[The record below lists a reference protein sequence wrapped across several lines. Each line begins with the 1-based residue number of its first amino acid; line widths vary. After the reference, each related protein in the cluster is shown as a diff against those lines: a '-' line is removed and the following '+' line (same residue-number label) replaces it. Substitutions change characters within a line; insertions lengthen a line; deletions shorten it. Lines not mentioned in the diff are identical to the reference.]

1 MATDWREGDLSLS
14 ISNHRSGL
22 IFLPAW
28 RTEILSLEKTSG
40 RLARSTV
47 LGNAENV
54 LAAGNL
60 SDLSKETLPPPGT

>member
-47 LGNAENV
+47 LGNAANV

>member
-14 ISNHRSGL
+14 ISDHRNGL
-22 IFLPAW
+22 TFLPPW
-28 RTEILSLEKTSG
+28 RTEILSLEQTSG

-47 LGNAENV
+47 LGNAADV

-60 SDLSKETLPPPGT
+60 SDLSKETLPPPGE